1 MTYPL
6 DQIALV
12 ALIMAFG
19 SIVQGAVG
27 FGSGLLGVPLLVLS
41 GFSIPEAATI
51 NLTSTAVQN
60 IAGAW
65 KLRSQLVRSE
75 LVLPV
80 TFRLL
85 AIPFGTYAAYLVDQ
99 HFDLAQSKQL
109 VGMLLL
115 ATVALLWGLKVAPR
129 ESLNVGWQALAF
141 SSSGFLMGFAA
152 MGGAPMVIYV
162 NALNWTA
169 HKSRALLF
177 FCSAIALPVVT
188 TSFWWEHG
196 KKILPAATA
205 AILVLPLI
213 LLGLKLGLALG
224 HRLSKTLFRRITYA
238 LIVVVAVV
246 SILAPLF

>member
-19 SIVQGAVG
+19 SVVQGAVG
-27 FGSGLLGVPLLVLS
+27 FGSGLLGVPLLVLV

-65 KLRSQLVRSE
+65 KLRSHLVKSE

-99 HFDLAQSKQL
+99 HFNLAQSKQL
-109 VGMLLL
+109 VGFFLL
-115 ATVALLWGLKVAPR
+115 VVVSLLWGLRVKPR
-129 ESLNVGWQALAF
+129 ESLGVGWLALAF
-141 SSSGFLMGFAA
+141 VSSGFLMGFAA
-152 MGGAPMVIYV
+152 MGGSPMVIYV
-162 NALNWTA
+162 NA
-169 HKSRALLF
+169 
-177 FCSAIALPVVT
+177 
-188 TSFWWEHG
+188 
-196 KKILPAATA
+196 
-205 AILVLPLI
+205 
-213 LLGLKLGLALG
+213 
-224 HRLSKTLFRRITYA
+224 
-238 LIVVVAVV
+238 
-246 SILAPLF
+246 